1 MERTHDTHHQ
11 SPPVRLVQTWC
22 SLLKDEN
29 EEVRAH
35 ANNMLINAFGNMKA
49 VVDFVNRHR
58 IKV

>member
-1 MERTHDTHHQ
+1 MESTQHTQHQ

-29 EEVRAH
+29 EEVRVH

-49 VVDFVNRHR
+49 VVDFVDRHR